1 MSGFMLKIGQFNKLT
16 VIERF
21 AFGFYLQCE
30 ADSENKVLLTNLS
43 APKECQIGD
52 TLDLFVYHDNDDRLI
67 GTNKTPKAQLGD
79 VAALRVVSLTSVG
92 AFVDWGLDKD
102 LLVPFSEQEKPMS
115 EGLHYVVCV
124 FQDEDT
130 QRIAA
135 STKLNQFLQETNTDF
150 TEKQEVELLISGRT
164 DMGYKA
170 VINNSHLGLI
180 FRDEVIKPL
189 RIGQHLRGFIQRI
202 REDGKIDLCFQFH
215 DKQARKTLSE
225 QIIEDLIAHGG
236 ISTLTDKSSAEE
248 ISQRFNVSKNAYKK
262 AIGGLYKQKRILL
275 DKTKVTLI
283 ED

>member
-1 MSGFMLKIGQFNKLT
+1 
-16 VIERF
+16 
-21 AFGFYLQCE
+21 
-30 ADSENKVLLTNLS
+30 
-43 APKECQIGD
+43 
-52 TLDLFVYHDNDDRLI
+52 
-67 GTNKTPKAQLGD
+67 
-79 VAALRVVSLTSVG
+79 
-92 AFVDWGLDKD
+92 
-102 LLVPFSEQEKPMS
+102 
-115 EGLHYVVCV
+115 
-124 FQDEDT
+124 
-130 QRIAA
+130 
-135 STKLNQFLQETNTDF
+135 
-150 TEKQEVELLISGRT
+150 
-164 DMGYKA
+164 